1 MVSGFRRNDVE
12 KAATVT
18 IFFVYFVY
26 FVVNYLNLHIFRG
39 SSLKKDSSV
48 Y

>member
-12 KAATVT
+12 KAVT
-18 IFFVYFVY
+18 ALLFFVY
-26 FVVNYLNLHIFRG
+26 FVVNYLNLYVFRG